1 MIFTSTN
8 KNYEIFCTIS
18 GKTLKTVVSVYTS
31 DGNAEVVTGEGA
43 DPRTSDYVES
53 YHSIMGTSLPMASPM
68 RELDNVFNF
77 NRSFK
82 RF

>member
-18 GKTLKTVVSVYTS
+18 EKTLKTVVSVYTS
-31 DGNAEVVTGEGA
+31 DGNAEVVTGNGA
-43 DPRTSDYVES
+43 DPRPADYVES
-53 YHSIMGTSLPMASPM
+53 YHSIIGTSLPMRTS